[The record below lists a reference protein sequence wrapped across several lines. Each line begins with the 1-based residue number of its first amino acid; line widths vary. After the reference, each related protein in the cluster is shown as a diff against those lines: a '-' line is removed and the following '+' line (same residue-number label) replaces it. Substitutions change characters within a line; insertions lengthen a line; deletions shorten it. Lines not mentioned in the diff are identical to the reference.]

1 MRAAIASLP
10 AAYREVI
17 VLCELQEVNYMEAS
31 GILKCPV
38 GTVRSRLHRARKVLA
53 SKLHPRCL
61 V

>member
-17 VLCELQEVNYMEAS
+17 VLCELQEVNCMEAS